1 MARNGSRIDGL
12 ARIQRPNESYG
23 LSGPIR
29 TTPEAVETGQMC
41 SVETGQMSAVETGQM
56 TAAETSVLSQQKK
69 AQVQS
74 WWTKVPIPSQNIK
87 FGPKW
92 VENRRFGL
100 KLGPEACQDRSGA
113 FGTGL
118 THSEGPSPAWS
129 WRSKSGPQCR
139 FGPKSSKMAR
149 NGVEDPL
156 TYCILGVGHFF
167 IV

>member
-1 MARNGSRIDGL
+1 MS
-12 ARIQRPNESYG
+12 
-23 LSGPIR
+23 
-29 TTPEAVETGQMC
+29 

-74 WWTKVPIPSQNIK
+74 WLTKVPVPSKNIK

-113 FGTGL
+113 FGMGL
-118 THSEGPSPAWS
+118 THSKGPSPA
-129 WRSKSGPQCR
+129 K
-139 FGPKSSKMAR
+139 K
-149 NGVEDPL
+149 
-156 TYCILGVGHFF
+156 
-167 IV
+167 

>member
-1 MARNGSRIDGL
+1 
-12 ARIQRPNESYG
+12 
-23 LSGPIR
+23 
-29 TTPEAVETGQMC
+29 MC

-56 TAAETSVLSQQKK
+56 TAAETSVSSQQKK

-74 WWTKVPIPSQNIK
+74 WLTKVPVPSKNIK

-113 FGTGL
+113 FGTG
-118 THSEGPSPAWS
+118 THSNGLSPAWS
-129 WRSKSGPQCR
+129 RRSKSGPQCR

-149 NGVEDPL
+149 IGSRIDGLTRNKDQINRRACPDPFGPL
-156 TYCILGVGHFF
+156 PMPKTVKKIFF
-167 IV
+167 

>member
-1 MARNGSRIDGL
+1 MS
-12 ARIQRPNESYG
+12 
-23 LSGPIR
+23 
-29 TTPEAVETGQMC
+29 
-41 SVETGQMSAVETGQM
+41 SVETRRMSAGETGQM

-74 WWTKVPIPSQNIK
+74 WLTKVPVPSKNIK
-87 FGPKW
+87 FGQKC

-113 FGTGL
+113 FGMGL
-118 THSEGPSPAWS
+118 THSKGPSPAWS

-149 NGVEDPL
+149 NGSRINALARDKDQMNPTACPDPSGPL
-156 TYCILGVGHFF
+156 LGPKNNQKHSF
-167 IV
+167 